1 MSAHVVVLDYGS
13 GNVHSALKAIEH
25 AGASVELTSDR
36 NKVLAA
42 DGLVVPGVGA
52 FATVMKALERVSAGE
67 LIDKRLSGG
76 KAVLGICVGLQVM
89 FESGSEHGIQT
100 EGLGQWPGSVD
111 QLVAP
116 RLPHMGWNNVEVGA
130 NSILFEGLENE
141 MFYFVHSYAAKEFS
155 LQVDPPFVSP
165 SVAYA
170 THGERFVASVENGP
184 LSGVQFHPEKSG
196 EAGIQLLRNW
206 IGSL

>member
-67 LIDKRLSGG
+67 LIDKRLSGE
-76 KAVLGICVGLQVM
+76 KQSW
-89 FESGSEHGIQT
+89 ES
-100 EGLGQWPGSVD
+100 
-111 QLVAP
+111 A
-116 RLPHMGWNNVEVGA
+116 
-130 NSILFEGLENE
+130 
-141 MFYFVHSYAAKEFS
+141 
-155 LQVDPPFVSP
+155 
-165 SVAYA
+165 
-170 THGERFVASVENGP
+170 
-184 LSGVQFHPEKSG
+184 
-196 EAGIQLLRNW
+196 
-206 IGSL
+206 